1 MVTADAEQIGAIYS
15 PDVVAEDRRP
25 LFQRRVEGRQA
36 AVSAKM
42 LVAEQSGID
51 VQCEPVATRGDR
63 LMLMRTAY
71 VGPSYRVELLNLFE
85 ADETGQHLVRT
96 VAFEPEQEDAA
107 YAELDRRAIE
117 LGGPG
122 VRLAVRVTSAY
133 GNGDVAFLREC
144 CLPDAVIVDHRPAL
158 FGAHGLE
165 EFLER
170 TSSLL
175 ALTAS
180 TKLRIIEIPISTA
193 SGVVSR
199 LRTTGLTADG
209 GLFES
214 ERWSVAMIRDGR
226 LERLELFSADA
237 RGEAE
242 ARFRELARGPDG
254 PSPTTASRRDGRPP
268 AHRGVPRDSR

>member
-1 MVTADAEQIGAIYS
+1 MERWREAMVTADAEEIGAIYS

-25 LFQRRVEGRQA
+25 LFQRRVDGRQA
-36 AVSAKM
+36 AVTAKM
-42 LVAEQSGID
+42 FVAEQSGID
-51 VQCEPVATRGDR
+51 VQCEPLATRGDR

-71 VGPSYRVELLNLFE
+71 VGASYRVELLNLFE
-85 ADETGQHLVRT
+85 TDETGRNLVRT

-117 LGGPG
+117 LLGPG
-122 VRLAVRVTSAY
+122 VLPTITVTTAY
-133 GNGDVAFLREC
+133 DNGDVALLREC

-158 FGAHGLE
+158 FGTHGVE

-175 ALTAS
+175 ALTTS
-180 TKLRIIEIPISTA
+180 TKLRIVEIPIATA
-193 SGVVSR
+193 SGGVSR

-214 ERWSVAMIRDGR
+214 ERWSVGMIRDGR

-237 RGEAE
+237 PSRG
-242 ARFRELARGPDG
+242 
-254 PSPTTASRRDGRPP
+254 
-268 AHRGVPRDSR
+268 